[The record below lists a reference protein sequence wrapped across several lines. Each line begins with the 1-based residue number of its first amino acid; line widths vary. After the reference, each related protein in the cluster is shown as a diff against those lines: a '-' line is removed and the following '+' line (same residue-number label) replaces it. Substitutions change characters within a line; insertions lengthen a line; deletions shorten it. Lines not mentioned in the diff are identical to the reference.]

1 MSPNQ
6 IHLASRILAGALFLL
21 LGVADAALAQRGRG
35 AGAKPGSQEWLAQFD
50 EDGQQLYER
59 MLIENFERDAPA
71 VGEPMPDVVVYDRDG
86 SPLRLPELLNEHYT
100 VLIQGCLT

>member
-1 MSPNQ
+1 
-6 IHLASRILAGALFLL
+6 
-21 LGVADAALAQRGRG
+21 
-35 AGAKPGSQEWLAQFD
+35 
-50 EDGQQLYER
+50 